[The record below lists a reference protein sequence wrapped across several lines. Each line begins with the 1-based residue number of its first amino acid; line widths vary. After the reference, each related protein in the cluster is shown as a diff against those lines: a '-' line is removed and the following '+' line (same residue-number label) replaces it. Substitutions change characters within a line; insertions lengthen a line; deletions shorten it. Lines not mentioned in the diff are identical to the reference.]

1 MESALSPLT
10 DVLERLSLENGSGRL
25 QQLHMLQVRVT
36 GLCMPHHAQKHLCML
51 CDNSYSFA

>member
-36 GLCMPHHAQKHLCML
+36 GLCMPHHAQKHLYML
-51 CDNSYSFA
+51 CVI